1 MTGSKKTGRDGLKPA
16 RFARPLHSGA
26 IRPVTAH
33 QSQPLLDA
41 NYTQSL
47 VEVLKGARNYG
58 AQGAE
63 SRPNHR

>member
-16 RFARPLHSGA
+16 RFPRPLHSGA
-26 IRPVTAH
+26 IPPVTAH

-47 VEVLKGARNYG
+47 VEVLKGAKELWSAGR
-58 AQGAE
+58 
-63 SRPNHR
+63 